1 MRTSSYG
8 KNKKPEKQK
17 PQGVKKVS
25 DMKWLRF
32 IRKLKPYNIQKGL
45 RYLKHYGPKEF
56 LIRLSERMEPEEVPV
71 LIEGV
76 LACYDRLAKGGK
88 TA

>member
-1 MRTSSYG
+1 M
-8 KNKKPEKQK
+8 
-17 PQGVKKVS
+17 S